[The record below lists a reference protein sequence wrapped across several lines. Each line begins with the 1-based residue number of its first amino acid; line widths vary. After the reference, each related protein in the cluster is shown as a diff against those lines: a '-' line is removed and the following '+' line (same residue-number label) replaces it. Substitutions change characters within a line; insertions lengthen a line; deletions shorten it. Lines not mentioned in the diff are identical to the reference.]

1 MKIGTLFSGGLAAP
15 EQAIKQMK
23 KDHEVVFACE
33 YDKFARQ
40 NYLANHKVPNGHFH
54 KDINDMDG
62 TEYIGK
68 VDIIV
73 GGSPCQA
80 FSISGLRR
88 GLEDKRGK
96 LIWQYFRII
105 KEARPKYFI
114 YENVKGMIS
123 DNNGKTIKDFIE
135 VFRSIGYYCHFS
147 VLNTKDYGVPQNR
160 ERVYIVG
167 FLDYDEYLKFEFE
180 KPKPLT
186 MKLKDILEDDVDEK
200 YYIKNDKMI
209 KFILDEKRQ
218 KKKYVQINGDI
229 AVTQQARQYASWN
242 GDYINVVGLLDIKGN
257 EQIRRV
263 YGINGVSPTLT
274 TMEGGNRQPKILHHA
289 SCSFE
294 HNNFVED
301 SYTIRK
307 LTPRECFRLQG
318 CDDSF
323 KIEVSDSQAYK
334 IAGNAMSVNILE
346 MIFRSLDN
354 VKSCKKE
361 NLFDFMEAT

>member
-15 EQAIKQMK
+15 EQALKQMK
-23 KDHEVVFACE
+23 KNHEVVFACE

-40 NYLANHKVPNGHFH
+40 NYLANHDVPNGHFH
-54 KDINDMDG
+54 EDINDMDG
-62 TEYIGK
+62 TEYRGK

-80 FSISGLRR
+80 FSISGLRK
-88 GLEDKRGK
+88 GLEDKRGQ

-123 DNNGKTIKDFIE
+123 DNNGKTIKDFME

-167 FLDYDEYLKFEFE
+167 FIDYDEYIKFEFE
-180 KPKPLT
+180 KPIKLT
-186 MKLKDILEDDVDEK
+186 KTIKDILEDDVEEK
-200 YYIKNDKMI
+200 YYVKNDKMLN
-209 KFILDEKRQ
+209 FILDEKRQ

-229 AVTQQARQYASWN
+229 ALTQQARQYANWN
-242 GDYINVVGLLDIKGN
+242 GDF
-257 EQIRRV
+257 IRNSDKVR
-263 YGINGVSPTLT
+263 
-274 TMEGGNRQPKILHHA
+274 M
-289 SCSFE
+289 
-294 HNNFVED
+294 
-301 SYTIRK
+301 